1 MIRERMERSHTIMAK
16 WIKKLLGLAAIGSAA
31 AGLVY
36 YFKKSK
42 KDEGEDFNDDF
53 EDEDFDLDNDLQP
66 VDREYVDLNA
76 GKVSPEETEEKTAG
90 AVSLKLDQAGGAY
103 PGGKQIFDGLT
114 ISAKPGQIIGIT
126 GPVACGKST
135 LGKFYIAYCSFIF
148 SNTYSKF
155 PLLL

>member
-1 MIRERMERSHTIMAK
+1 MERSHTIMAK

-76 GKVSPEETEEKTAG
+76 GTEFRRQLYKRAVNNVNYFLILHCLLLFYLLQHLFKIPTA
-90 AVSLKLDQAGGAY
+90 SL
-103 PGGKQIFDGLT
+103 
-114 ISAKPGQIIGIT
+114 IS
-126 GPVACGKST
+126 S
-135 LGKFYIAYCSFIF
+135 SFIF
-148 SNTYSKF
+148 AYPRRIVARSSVSF
-155 PLLL
+155 LIL

>member
-1 MIRERMERSHTIMAK
+1 MIRKRMERSHTIMAK
-16 WIKKLLGLAAIGSAA
+16 WIKKLLGLAAIGSAT

-76 GKVSPEETEEKTAG
+76 GKVSPEETDETEET
-90 AVSLKLDQAGGAY
+90 D
-103 PGGKQIFDGLT
+103 
-114 ISAKPGQIIGIT
+114 
-126 GPVACGKST
+126 
-135 LGKFYIAYCSFIF
+135 
-148 SNTYSKF
+148 
-155 PLLL
+155 

>member
-1 MIRERMERSHTIMAK
+1 MAK

-76 GKVSPEETEEKTAG
+76 GSFSG
-90 AVSLKLDQAGGAY
+90 RNRRNRRNRLNSD
-103 PGGKQIFDGLT
+103 
-114 ISAKPGQIIGIT
+114 
-126 GPVACGKST
+126 
-135 LGKFYIAYCSFIF
+135 CSY
-148 SNTYSKF
+148 TKEQ
-155 PLLL
+155 

>member
-76 GKVSPEETEEKTAG
+76 GKASPEEADDAEETEEAEETET
-90 AVSLKLDQAGGAY
+90 SEDTLDADAHEEEE
-103 PGGKQIFDGLT
+103 D
-114 ISAKPGQIIGIT
+114 
-126 GPVACGKST
+126 
-135 LGKFYIAYCSFIF
+135 
-148 SNTYSKF
+148 
-155 PLLL
+155 

>member
-1 MIRERMERSHTIMAK
+1 MIRKRMERSHTIMAK

-31 AGLVY
+31 AGLIY

-76 GKVSPEETEEKTAG
+76 GKASQEEADDAEETEEAEETETG
-90 AVSLKLDQAGGAY
+90 EDTLDADAHEEEE
-103 PGGKQIFDGLT
+103 D
-114 ISAKPGQIIGIT
+114 
-126 GPVACGKST
+126 
-135 LGKFYIAYCSFIF
+135 
-148 SNTYSKF
+148 
-155 PLLL
+155 